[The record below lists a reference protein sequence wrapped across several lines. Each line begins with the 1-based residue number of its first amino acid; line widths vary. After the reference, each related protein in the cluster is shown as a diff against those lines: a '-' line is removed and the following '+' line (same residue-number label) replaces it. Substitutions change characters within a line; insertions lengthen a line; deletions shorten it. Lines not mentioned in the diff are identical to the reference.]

1 MQCDHYCHKIYPARR
16 DPSTVM
22 TIDAHEKAA
31 RRQRRIEILKHRR
44 SCKKLSSVSG
54 GAVPTAMTVKASKA
68 EARRQKNRLS
78 AEVSRLRRQQEV
90 DDCRARIMNLED
102 ENAALRNRVHFLEGG
117 AFTSKASSNKSKPHS
132 QLQAYT
138 VPYHDEY
145 ILSRFTGF
153 EPAAF

>member
-1 MQCDHYCHKIYPARR
+1 
-16 DPSTVM
+16 M

-31 RRQRRIEILKHRR
+31 RRLRRIEILKHRR
-44 SCKKLSSVSG
+44 SCQKLSTSSR
-54 GAVPTAMTVKASKA
+54 GAVPTAMIVEASKA

-90 DDCRARIMNLED
+90 DECRARIMTLED
-102 ENAALRNRVHFLEGG
+102 ENAALRNRLHFLEGG
-117 AFTSKASSNKSKPHS
+117 AFTAKVSSSKSKPYS
-132 QLQAYT
+132 QSQPHT

-153 EPAAF
+153 EPAVF